1 MKTLFLLTLILL
13 PVITFGQ
20 AQNVFFLKDNGLL
33 VTSKDSADFIRV
45 ISEAEKGSDLYNV
58 VDYYLS
64 GKRKALGQS
73 TSPFG
78 AFFQGAKLSFFE
90 SGRRKAT
97 ENYKDGLLSGES
109 DEYFPNGKL
118 YLHKKHIITE
128 TSQSGSKWPRKKSE
142 FIITDGYD
150 STGVQQI
157 TDGNGRLKVYNN
169 AFTTVA
175 EEGPV
180 KNGKRDGEWAGS
192 DEVNKATFKETYSN
206 GELIAGSA
214 TFNGINS
221 TYTKQRFTNP
231 EFRDGEMGLGR
242 FLGQTVRYPAEARA
256 KSQTGTVILGFTITK
271 NGEVA
276 DITVILSAGKILDDE
291 GIHSIKMSPKWKP
304 ATKYGQPVSSKYNLP
319 ITFELQTN

>member
-1 MKTLFLLTLILL
+1 MRTLFLLTLILL

-20 AQNVFFLKDNGLL
+20 EQNVFFLKDNGLL
-33 VTSKDSADFIRV
+33 VASKDSADFIRV
-45 ISEAEKGSDLYNV
+45 VSETEKGSDLYNV
-58 VDYYLS
+58 VDYYLN

-73 TSPFG
+73 TSPLG

-128 TSQSGSKWPRKKSE
+128 TSRSGSKWPLKKSE
-142 FIITDGYD
+142 FIITDSYD

-157 TDGNGRLKVYNN
+157 TAGNGILKVYNN
-169 AFTTVA
+169 SFTTVA

-180 KNGKRDGEWAGS
+180 KNGKRDGEWAGT

-221 TYTKQRFTNP
+221 TYAKQRSTNP

-242 FLGQTVRYPAEARA
+242 FLGRTIRYPQDARE
-256 KSQTGTVILGFTITK
+256 SNITGRVILKFVIDRDGTIK
-271 NGEVA
+271 
-276 DITVILSAGKILDDE
+276 DITVVQHVSSSLDAE
-291 GIHSIKMSPKWKP
+291 AIKVIQSSPKWIP
-304 ATKYGQPVSSKYNLP
+304 GTRYGQPVSQEYQLP
-319 ITFELQTN
+319 INFNIQR